1 MAKGWKLSKLFLP
14 NRWSKKKKNIKTLNR
29 RYVNKCKTEGQLYI
43 IFQIRW
49 SMRLSNKI
57 LKEVCYLRKTWKKK
71 SLCPYSFPHDINY
84 NIWIRIIEIR
94 WIGYNYCSLF
104 LCFFFFFMITVQY
117 RCYTSNLRGTRS

>member
-43 IFQIRW
+43 IFQIRS

-71 SLCPYSFPHDINY
+71 IPLPIFLSSRYKLYYMNSYYRNSLDRLQLLFTI
-84 NIWIRIIEIR
+84 
-94 WIGYNYCSLF
+94 SL
-104 LCFFFFFMITVQY
+104 FFFFFMITVQY